1 MISSSS
7 SSVTQIARNLRFMVG
22 VMPIV
27 RKYLN
32 AQRRARSLRKA
43 LKEVDRKV
51 YYDERTLLW
60 DIEHERAAPAIRA
73 LFERMGGLYNKLAQD
88 FATRDGLLP
97 QPWVDELRGSFES
110 LKPRP
115 WSRMRSCIY
124 KGLAKEGIKP
134 IDPNKPAG
142 SLEQYFVRLRC
153 CARPLME

>member
-1 MISSSS
+1 M
-7 SSVTQIARNLRFMVG
+7 ARNLRFMIG

-27 RKYLN
+27 RKYLH

-43 LKEVDRKV
+43 LKEVDTKA

-60 DIEHERAAPAIRA
+60 DNEHERAAPAIRA
-73 LFERMGGLYNKLAQD
+73 LFQRMGGLYNKLAQD

-124 KGLAKEGIKP
+124 NGLAKEGIKP
-134 IDPNKPAG
+134 IDPTKPVG
-142 SLEQYFVRLRC
+142 SLEQYFVRACSVVRGL
-153 CARPLME
+153 